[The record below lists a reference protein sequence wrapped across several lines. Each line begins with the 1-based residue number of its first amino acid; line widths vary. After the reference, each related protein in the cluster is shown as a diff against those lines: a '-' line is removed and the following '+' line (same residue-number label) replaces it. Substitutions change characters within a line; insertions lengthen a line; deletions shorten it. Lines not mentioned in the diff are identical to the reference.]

1 MLRLPAFRVPLSEY
15 QSSWWARFRS
25 NILFSFATA
34 RVASDTQSTDIA
46 WGIRAPIYDGGD
58 PLAHRE
64 YTRQLGEQMLKCAP
78 TPMTDV
84 PLGQQPGETAEQ
96 FRQRFAADTA
106 RLSSDTAR
114 RALLVKR
121 REEQLACLEKV
132 PALGVLL
139 GTAAA
144 DSMWNATRLII
155 AYAGSS
161 RLDRS
166 SIKSRSRL
174 EDRIWIVGAIPLWSL
189 AGNIPV
195 ARSSQ
200 LVGYADFVSK
210 HAVDT
215 VPSSKGASYGARLN
229 VGSATL
235 NAFGELLG
243 QWRDDPP
250 AGAKATTS
258 AYSGGIEFLA
268 APGMW
273 ISTGVGRRYSDL
285 AKTDKTVVL
294 ANIRWGISSKS
305 FLSGSSTP

>member
-58 PLAHRE
+58 VLAQQG
-64 YTRQLGEQMLKCAP
+64 YTRQLGKQMLKCAP
-78 TPMTDV
+78 TPMPDV
-84 PLGQQPGETAEQ
+84 PLGQQPGETVEQ
-96 FRQRFAADTA
+96 FRQRLAAD
-106 RLSSDTAR
+106 SVAR
-114 RALLVKR
+114 RELLAKR

-139 GTAAA
+139 GTEAA
-144 DSMWNATRLII
+144 DSLWNASRLII

-161 RLDRS
+161 RLDQS

-174 EDRIWIVGAIPLWSL
+174 EDRIWIVGATRLWSKKGTNPL
-189 AGNIPV
+189 V
-195 ARSSQ
+195 RSSQ
-200 LVGYADFVSK
+200 LVGYADFVNK

-215 VPSSKGASYGARLN
+215 VPSSKGVSYGARVN
-229 VGSATL
+229 IGSAKL

-250 AGAKATTS
+250 PGAKSTTS
-258 AYSGGIEFLA
+258 ANSAGLEFLA